1 MWDRIK
7 HFFDTTMFAPHGICL
22 QWEPEILAVHIVS
35 DAIIALSYFSIPFA
49 LGYFVSKRKD
59 VEFGYLF
66 WAFAIF
72 IMACGVTHIF
82 SIYTLWV
89 PVYGLEGLAKA
100 VTALAS
106 IVTAIV
112 LWPLI
117 PRLLLVPSPA
127 ELQTAR
133 ALLEEEARHRREAE
147 ALLSHRQKMEAIG
160 QLTGGVAHDFN
171 NLLMVISG
179 NLEMAH
185 RAIGQFREGANE
197 RLMRL
202 IQNAR
207 HGAERATTLTHRL
220 LAFARKQPFDTKTID
235 VTLLLKGMSE
245 FLGRTLGEQ
254 IDFQIVPAER
264 LWRTETD
271 PHQLEAALLNL
282 VVNARDAMSAGGTL
296 FIKACNSYI
305 DEEYARLNSDVSPG
319 EYVLIAV
326 TDTGIEM
333 DGDTREKAFEPFFST
348 KETGHGTGL
357 GLSQVYG
364 FARQSG
370 GFATI
375 ESELGKGTTVKMYLP
390 RSEAEPEQNATTSAT
405 AANAIGCGETIL
417 VVEDD
422 ENVRRYV
429 VETLEELNYHVLEA
443 GDYAQAIQTFQAN
456 ATQIRLLLTDVVM
469 PGKNGRLL
477 SEELLQ
483 INPKLKVL
491 FMTGYSRNAI
501 VHQGRLDRGVEL
513 LQKPVTQTALATK
526 IRTILS

>member
-1 MWDRIK
+1 
-7 HFFDTTMFAPHGICL
+7 
-22 QWEPEILAVHIVS
+22 
-35 DAIIALSYFSIPFA
+35 
-49 LGYFVSKRKD
+49 
-59 VEFGYLF
+59 
-66 WAFAIF
+66 
-72 IMACGVTHIF
+72 
-82 SIYTLWV
+82 
-89 PVYGLEGLAKA
+89 
-100 VTALAS
+100 
-106 IVTAIV
+106 
-112 LWPLI
+112 
-117 PRLLLVPSPA
+117 
-127 ELQTAR
+127 
-133 ALLEEEARHRREAE
+133 
-147 ALLSHRQKMEAIG
+147 
-160 QLTGGVAHDFN
+160 
-171 NLLMVISG
+171 
-179 NLEMAH
+179 
-185 RAIGQFREGANE
+185 
-197 RLMRL
+197 
-202 IQNAR
+202 
-207 HGAERATTLTHRL
+207 
-220 LAFARKQPFDTKTID
+220 
-235 VTLLLKGMSE
+235 
-245 FLGRTLGEQ
+245 
-254 IDFQIVPAER
+254 
-264 LWRTETD
+264 
-271 PHQLEAALLNL
+271 
-282 VVNARDAMSAGGTL
+282 
-296 FIKACNSYI
+296 
-305 DEEYARLNSDVSPG
+305 
-319 EYVLIAV
+319 
-326 TDTGIEM
+326 M
-333 DGDTREKAFEPFFST
+333 DGDTLEKAFEPFFST

-443 GDYAQAIQTFQAN
+443 VDYAQAIQTFQAN